1 MQTLKAQLQKI
12 KSNHKLNISNV
23 LISLQS
29 VYEVEREARM

>member
-1 MQTLKAQLQKI
+1 MQILKAQLQKK
-12 KSNHKLNISNV
+12 KSNHKLKISNV